1 MSWEE
6 LYPIVK
12 EQAYYAVLRYD
23 PRRKDK
29 IQELVC
35 QSYEKYQ
42 NDLSK
47 GKEVKKQDYKCFVT
61 QRAKE
66 VDTRSICKKG
76 YGGTSTIDVLS
87 FYRRRPDVNT
97 EIMEFEDWIISKS
110 WEKEAVEAQFSFN
123 VDFKNWQT
131 TLTTNE
137 HTILTH
143 LIEGYSVKQIAE
155 LLYLTYTKVKQII
168 KQLKEKFLEYFCL
181 EEKSAKTDHPENN
194 RQRKKEI

>member
-6 LYPIVK
+6 LYPVVR

-35 QSYEKYQ
+35 QSYEKFTR
-42 NDLSK
+42 DEAA

-66 VDTRSICKKG
+66 VDQRSFCKKG

-87 FYRRRPDVNT
+87 FYRRRPDIET
-97 EIMEFEDWIISKS
+97 EVVEFDEWMTSKS
-110 WEKEAVEAQFSFN
+110 WRKDAIEEQMSFN
-123 VDFKNWQT
+123 VDFKNWQK
-131 TLTTNE
+131 TLTTQE

-143 LIEGYSVKQIAE
+143 LIQGYRAKDIAE
-155 LLYLTYTKVKQII
+155 ILHLTYQTIRQII
-168 KQLKEKFLEYFCL
+168 KHLKEMFLEYFRL
-181 EEKSAKTDHPENN
+181 EEFAYP
-194 RQRKKEI
+194 

>member
-35 QSYEKYQ
+35 QSYEKFIR
-42 NDLSK
+42 DK
-47 GKEVKKQDYKCFVT
+47 AADKEIKKQDYKCFVT

-66 VDTRSICKKG
+66 VDTRSICRKG

-87 FYRRRPDVNT
+87 FYRRRPDVDT
-97 EIMEFEDWIISKS
+97 EIVEFDDWMTSKP
-110 WEKEAVEAQFSFN
+110 WKKEAVEEQMSFN

-131 TLTTNE
+131 TLTSQE

-143 LIEGYSVKQIAE
+143 LIQGYKAKDIAE
-155 LLYLTYTKVKQII
+155 ILHATYQAVRTII
-168 KQLKEKFLEYFCL
+168 SQLKQMFLEYFRL
-181 EEKSAKTDHPENN
+181 EEFAYP
-194 RQRKKEI
+194 

>member
-1 MSWEE
+1 MSWDE

-35 QSYEKYQ
+35 QSYEKFIR
-42 NDLSK
+42 DK
-47 GKEVKKQDYKCFVT
+47 AAAKEIKKQDYKCFVT

-76 YGGTSTIDVLS
+76 YGGTSTMDVLS
-87 FYRRRPDVNT
+87 FYRRRPDIET
-97 EIMEFEDWIISKS
+97 EVVEYDDWMTSKP
-110 WEKEAVEAQFSFN
+110 WKKEVVEEHMSFN

-131 TLTTNE
+131 TLTINE

-143 LIEGYSVKQIAE
+143 LIEGYTVKQIAE
-155 LLYLTYTKVKQII
+155 VLYLTYTKVKQII

-181 EEKSAKTDHPENN
+181 VGFANP
-194 RQRKKEI
+194 

>member
-6 LYPIVK
+6 LYPIVQ

-35 QSYEKYQ
+35 QSYEKYIR
-42 NDLSK
+42 DK
-47 GKEVKKQDYKCFVT
+47 AADKEIKKQNYKYFIT

-76 YGGTSTIDVLS
+76 YGGTSIIDALS
-87 FYRRRPDVNT
+87 FYRRRPDIVT
-97 EIMEFEDWIISKS
+97 EVVEFDEWMTSKP
-110 WEKEAVEAQFSFN
+110 WKREAVEEQFSFN

-155 LLYLTYTKVKQII
+155 VLCLTYTKVKQII
-168 KQLKEKFLEYFCL
+168 KNLKEKFLEYFCL
-181 EEKSAKTDHPENN
+181 EEFAYP
-194 RQRKKEI
+194 

>member
-6 LYPIVK
+6 LYPVVA
-12 EQAYYAVLRYD
+12 EQAYWAVMRYD

-35 QSYEKYQ
+35 QSYEKFIR
-42 NDLSK
+42 DK
-47 GKEVKKQDYKCFVT
+47 AADKEIKKQDYKCFVT

-76 YGGTSTIDVLS
+76 YGGTSTIDPLS
-87 FYRRRPDVNT
+87 FYRRRPDIET
-97 EIMEFEDWIISKS
+97 EVVEFDEWMTSKP
-110 WEKEAVEAQFSFN
+110 WRKEAVEEQMSFN

-131 TLTTNE
+131 TLTTQE

-168 KQLKEKFLEYFCL
+168 KQLKQKFLEYFRL
-181 EEKSAKTDHPENN
+181 EEFAYP
-194 RQRKKEI
+194 